1 MEVAFILMLTVI
13 VFFSPALSSFLHF
26 PFYLT
31 MSGNEIQEEINEK
44 GSCVQV
50 KKIQIIFHVL
60 F

>member
-1 MEVAFILMLTVI
+1 MLTVI
-13 VFFSPALSSFLHF
+13 FFFSPALSSFLHF
-26 PFYLT
+26 PLYLK
-31 MSGNEIQEEINEK
+31 MSGDEIQEEINEK

>member
-1 MEVAFILMLTVI
+1 MLTVI